1 MSRRVRAPLAFRAPL
16 VARIALGAS
25 LVTVAC
31 SAEPATDVAG
41 DVAGE
46 TDTTVPNTGPS
57 DDLAPSQLT
66 APTVPPPET
75 PPPCDPS
82 VLAIWTAQVMVAD
95 GFADAVL
102 RVRNDGASWCEVD
115 VSRSPSVDPEMEPDV
130 WLDPGGWADLV
141 IGESGFGDECT
152 DPGALRIARIDANGA
167 ALDVDTAVVSCEPQ
181 LVAFYPNETS
191 EETCELVTAAVVVG
205 AVVMRNE
212 GPACRLGTV
221 VSVDGEAVDLD
232 SVGPRLATPVLARGD
247 VVSLD
252 LSVAGECS
260 LRPAEFAF
268 DTGVVVTVA
277 VAGCTAT
284 IESPVPQ
291 PWIGGPGSPTSTEP
305 VPLLLELDPFGA
317 SL

>member
-1 MSRRVRAPLAFRAPL
+1 MFRVALG
-16 VARIALGAS
+16 ALGAS

-31 SAEPATDVAG
+31 SAEPTTELAG
-41 DVAGE
+41 DVAVWA
-46 TDTTVPNTGPS
+46 DTTVPNTGPS
-57 DDLAPSQLT
+57 DDLAPSQLA

-95 GFADAVL
+95 GLADAVL
-102 RVRNDGASWCEVD
+102 RVRNDGSSWCEVD
-115 VSRSPSVDPEMEPDV
+115 VSASPSVDPEMEPDV

-141 IGESGFGDECT
+141 IGESGAGDDCAE
-152 DPGALRIARIDANGA
+152 PGAMRTARLDANGA
-167 ALDVDTAVVSCEPQ
+167 AFDVETAVVSCEPR
-181 LVAFYPNETS
+181 LVAFYPNVISDEP
-191 EETCELVTAAVVVG
+191 CDLVTAAVVAG
-205 AVVMRNE
+205 AAVMRNE

-232 SVGPRLATPVLARGD
+232 PVGPVRGAPVLARGD
-247 VVSLD
+247 VVALG
-252 LSVAGECS
+252 LAVAGECE
-260 LRPAEFAF
+260 LRPVEFAF

-277 VAGCTAT
+277 VPGCTAT
-284 IESPVPQ
+284 ISSPVPQ

-305 VPLLLELDPFGA
+305 EPLLLELDPFGV